1 MVNMLDVY
9 RKRVDLIGIP
19 IDAVSTDDM
28 EKVVEA
34 MFRDG
39 KKHYIV
45 LVSFKDIVRARFN
58 KKLRNNIENASLV
71 LPLSSTICRSVKFLK
86 RENVPH
92 LWFAFDF
99 LITLLGIIE
108 KSRKSIYLIGGRRD
122 VLHVT
127 ESNIRDSFPG
137 LNIVGRCA
145 GYFPKEMG
153 KNIVT
158 AIKKSS
164 PTLLL
169 AGKGLP
175 NKQYWITKNNY
186 FFNAG
191 ISIWTEDSFDI
202 FAGKKSRP
210 SRKLFGRIGEKIG
223 RIFKNPFRI
232 FDIFIYLWFFCILL
246 YYKIR
251 GL

>member
-1 MVNMLDVY
+1 MIDTLDMY

-19 IDAVSTDDM
+19 IDAVLEDDI

-34 MFRDG
+34 MLKDG

-45 LVSFKDIVRARFN
+45 FVSLKDIVRAKFS

-71 LPLSSTICRSVKFLK
+71 LPLSSVAINSVKFLK
-86 RENVPH
+86 RENIPH
-92 LWFAFDF
+92 LWFTFDF
-99 LITLLGIIE
+99 LIKLLGVIE
-108 KSRKSIYLIGGRRD
+108 KSRKSLYLIGGRRD

-127 ESNIRDSFPG
+127 ESHIRDSFPG

-145 GYFPKEMG
+145 GYFPKEME
-153 KNIVT
+153 KDVIT

-169 AGKGLP
+169 AGNGLP
-175 NKQYWITKNNY
+175 NKRYWITKNSD
-186 FFNAG
+186 FFNVSV
-191 ISIWTEDSFDI
+191 SIWAENSFDI
-202 FAGKKSRP
+202 FAGKKERP
-210 SRKLFGRIGEKIG
+210 SRTLGGRLREKIAK
-223 RIFKNPFRI
+223 IFKNPLRI
-232 FDIFIYLWFFCILL
+232 FNIFIYLWFFCVLL